1 MNRLPIPGT
10 LLNTATVLAGSTIG
24 LLLGQA
30 IPEGWLKTALLGL
43 GLFNMALGVKMF
55 LRVHNVLLVAGSMA
69 IGGILGAAVDSGV
82 ELPGLKNADGLLA
95 ASLLFCVG
103 PMTLLGCVQDA
114 VEGKSELLQLKSLLD
129 GIASILLAATMG
141 VSVLFSAFVVLVV
154 QGALTVLGG
163 RLRGVAQDGV
173 LLDEFTALGGLLILG
188 IGLRL
193 TEIQQ
198 IPVANFLPG
207 FLILPLLMGAIKKFS
222 RRALPPA

>member
-10 LLNTATVLAGSTIG
+10 LLNTATVLVGSSIG
-24 LLLGQA
+24 LLLGRS
-30 IPEGWLKTALLGL
+30 IPEGWLQTALLGL

-55 LRVHNVLLVAGSMA
+55 LRVHNVLLVAGCMA
-69 IGGILGAAVDSGV
+69 LGGILGAAVDAYV
-82 ELPGLKNADGLLA
+82 DIPGLKNVDGLLA

-129 GIASILLAATMG
+129 GIAAILLAATMG

-163 RLRGVAQDGV
+163 RLRRVAQDGE

-193 TEIQQ
+193 TDIKQV
-198 IPVANFLPG
+198 PVANFLPG
-207 FLILPLLMGAIKKFS
+207 FLVLPLLVRMVLAFEQKKS
-222 RRALPPA
+222 PQP